1 MVLWI
6 KMHFPKNS
14 QAVVPTLNI
23 SVFGD
28 RSFRQYLRWNEV
40 LGLGQKSGW
49 IGCFVK
55 EEE

>member
-23 SVFGD
+23 TVFGD